1 MERLTELDEHGGVR
15 VKAFNPANIKAKKWK
30 IMIKGMYDLQ
40 KKLYDYEETEKTPEE
55 IKDFE
60 NVAKD
65 MAKQVV
71 KLFNRL
77 EEERNKHRW
86 ISVNDFLPNAGTWVL
101 ATMKCTCQLTGCKND
116 VLDKDNVR
124 PKFTCVT
131 LAMYEGKGWYY
142 LNMERGECF
151 YCCDSPKEEISP
163 LVEVI
168 AWMPL
173 PESYKIEKR

>member
-1 MERLTELDEHGGVR
+1 MERLTELDEHGRVR
-15 VKAFNPANIKAKKWK
+15 VKAFNPANIKAGNWK
-30 IMIKGMYDLQ
+30 IMVKGMYDLQ
-40 KKLYDYEETEKTPEE
+40 KKLYDYEETGKTPEE

-65 MAKQVV
+65 MAEQVV

-86 ISVNDFLPNAGTWVL
+86 IPVNDFLPNAGTWVL
-101 ATMKCTCQLTGCKND
+101 VTMKCTCQLTRCEND
-116 VLDKDNVR
+116 VFAR
-124 PKFTCVT
+124 TEFTYVT
-131 LAMYEGKGWYY
+131 LAMYKGKGWCY
-142 LNMERGECF
+142 LNMEHGECF
-151 YCCDSPKEEISP
+151 YCCDSTKEEISP